1 MMVEK
6 YTVVF
11 LFLSW
16 NFQQLM
22 KVSTKSSYLNSLW
35 YQQLIILLV
44 TALIQY
50 GDKVLLYHLLF
61 PVIIQRTSSFKTPL
75 LATNPLPN
83 PLLSQTV
90 DIGYFKL
97 ILILRVIDWKYFSL
111 ILKQSSMF
119 IRKTLYFASHFIKC
133 FFCKIQ

>member
-1 MMVEK
+1 MSSFFFREISSNSRKSRQSHHIRIPFDINSRSFCWLLHSFSMVIK
-6 YTVVF
+6 FYYTTCF
-11 LFLSW
+11 
-16 NFQQLM
+16 FQ
-22 KVSTKSSYLNSLW
+22 SSYRG
-35 YQQLIILLV
+35 QV
-44 TALIQY
+44 
-50 GDKVLLYHLLF
+50 
-61 PVIIQRTSSFKTPL
+61 SFKTPL

-97 ILILRVIDWKYFSL
+97 ILILRAIDWKYFSL

-119 IRKTLYFASHFIKC
+119 IRNTLYFASHFIKC